1 MPHSEAESSAPR
13 VGSISED
20 GEVPMSVRTRDAA
33 AVGILFI
40 VASVTAILGGSLAA
54 LPLEDADYLLTIAG
68 QDTQVISGV
77 LLLVIQT
84 VAVVGIAVLLYPV
97 LSREH
102 AGLALGYIGARTIE
116 GAMVLVGALSVLAL
130 VTLSRDQAEAVGAPP
145 LGDVLAST
153 YDWSYLL
160 GPMLFFSVSAL
171 ILYPLL
177 LRGRLVPVWLSIWGL
192 AGGLLLLAR
201 TIAEMYGADLSGLAQ
216 GLLAAPIGI
225 NEMVLALWLIIKGFT
240 LTPARHSAPAGLEH
254 TPR

>member
-1 MPHSEAESSAPR
+1 
-13 VGSISED
+13 
-20 GEVPMSVRTRDAA
+20 MSVRTRDAT

-40 VASVTAILGGSLAA
+40 VASVTAIIGGSLAA
-54 LPLEDADYLLTIAG
+54 LPLDDADYLLGLAG

-77 LLLVIQT
+77 LLLVVQT

-102 AGLALGYIGARTIE
+102 AGLALGYIAARTIE
-116 GAMVLVGALSVLAL
+116 GVLVLVGALSVLAL
-130 VTLSRDQAEAVGAPP
+130 VTLSRDQAEAAGATP
-145 LGDVLAST
+145 LGDVLVAT

-171 ILYPLL
+171 ILYPML
-177 LRGRLVPVWLSIWGL
+177 LRARLVPAWLSVWGL

-201 TIAEMYGADLSGLAQ
+201 TVAEMYGADLPALAQ
-216 GLLAAPIGI
+216 GLIAAPIGI

-240 LTPARHSAPAGLEH
+240 LAPEQDAAPALIEH
-254 TPR
+254 SQT

>member
-1 MPHSEAESSAPR
+1 
-13 VGSISED
+13 
-20 GEVPMSVRTRDAA
+20 MSGRTRDAT

-40 VASVTAILGGSLAA
+40 VASVTAIIGGSLAA
-54 LPLEDADYLLTIAG
+54 LPLEDAGYLLGLAG

-77 LLLVIQT
+77 LLLVVQT

-97 LSREH
+97 LSSES

-116 GAMVLVGALSVLAL
+116 GVLVLVGALSVLAL
-130 VTLSRDQAEAVGAPP
+130 VTLSRDQAEAVGAAP
-145 LGDVLAST
+145 LGDVLAAV

-171 ILYPLL
+171 ILYSML
-177 LRGRLVPVWLSIWGL
+177 LRARLVPAWLSAWGL

-201 TIAEMYGADLSGLAQ
+201 TVAEMYGADLSGPVQ

-225 NEMVLALWLIIKGFT
+225 NEMVLALWLIIKGFD
-240 LTPARHSAPAGLEH
+240 LTPGHHRAPAGMEH
-254 TPR
+254 TTT

>member
-1 MPHSEAESSAPR
+1 
-13 VGSISED
+13 
-20 GEVPMSVRTRDAA
+20 MSVRTRDAT

-40 VASVTAILGGSLAA
+40 VASVTAIIGGSLAA
-54 LPLEDADYLLTIAG
+54 LPLGDADYLVGLAG

-77 LLLVIQT
+77 LLLVVQT

-97 LSREH
+97 LRREH

-116 GAMVLVGALSVLAL
+116 GVLVLVGALSVLAL

-145 LGDVLAST
+145 LGEVLAAT
-153 YDWSYLL
+153 YDWSYRL

-171 ILYPLL
+171 ILYPML
-177 LRGRLVPVWLSIWGL
+177 LRARLVPAWLSVWGL
-192 AGGLLLLAR
+192 VGGLLLLAR
-201 TIAEMYGADLSGLAQ
+201 TVAEMYGADPSGLAQ

-240 LTPARHSAPAGLEH
+240 LTPARDAAPARIGH
-254 TPR
+254 TPP